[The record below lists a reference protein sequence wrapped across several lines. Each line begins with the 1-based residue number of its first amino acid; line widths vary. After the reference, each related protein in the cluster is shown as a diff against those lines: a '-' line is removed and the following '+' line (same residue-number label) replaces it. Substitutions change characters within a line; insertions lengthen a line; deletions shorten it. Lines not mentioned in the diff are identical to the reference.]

1 MNSSPP
7 PPTSPGARASSGP
20 WVVREQH
27 ALFAARVQHWPFAAL
42 AESTWEDIEHPA
54 QVQLLERHLRFIS
67 ALHPGRDRL
76 PPDQRL
82 TVELRY
88 LRRPGAAEIECV
100 LLGKAF
106 DPDPE
111 KAKEA
116 AQALWERISGVM
128 PVGYGV
134 TLARTPDEFKAW
146 AGEAVI
152 ASDKAN
158 LVEIRRPAEILLWT
172 EEKLPVRHLPV
183 VYPFGWQPSG
193 WEAVWAAQARLEAPS
208 LIAVNLRPITLPP
221 ADEIAVARMAHALN
235 AVAAE
240 SQPPLST
247 RAAEAARCF
256 QDVLRFGRSLFAQ
269 RVVVVGPAA
278 LGQAVLAALSG
289 PGWPRGATEA
299 FGLAEIV
306 QPSLE
311 ELPVA
316 LANLVLLEQAA
327 WGEASLL
334 EPFEQL
340 RYISDAAGA
349 LCAFRLPLLPHRGA
363 LGIRVGAEFQPDA

>member
-1 MNSSPP
+1 MNPSPP
-7 PPTSPGARASSGP
+7 PPASPGARASSGP

-76 PPDQRL
+76 QPDQRL

-111 KAKEA
+111 QAKEA
-116 AQALWERISGVM
+116 AQALWEHLSGVM

-134 TLARTPDEFKAW
+134 TLARTPDEFTVW
-146 AGEAVI
+146 AGEDVI
-152 ASDKAN
+152 ANGKVS
-158 LVEIRRPAEILLWT
+158 LIEIRRPAEILLWT

-193 WEAVWAAQARLEAPS
+193 WEAVWAAQARLDAPS
-208 LIAVNLRPITLPP
+208 LIAVSLRPITLPP
-221 ADEIAVARMAHALN
+221 ADEIAVARMAYALN
-235 AVAAE
+235 AIAAE
-240 SQPPLST
+240 SQPPLSL
-247 RAAEAARCF
+247 RAAEAARYF

-269 RVVVVGPAA
+269 RVSVVGPAA

-289 PGWPRGATEA
+289 PGWPRGETES
-299 FGLAEIV
+299 FGLAEVV
-306 QPSLE
+306 QPTPE
-311 ELPVA
+311 ERPVA
-316 LANLVLLEQAA
+316 LANLVLLEQAG
-327 WGEASLL
+327 WGAASLL

-340 RYISDAAGA
+340 RYIADTAGA
-349 LCAFRLPLLPHRGA
+349 LCAFRLPLLPHRGS
-363 LGIRVGAEFQPDA
+363 LGLRVGAEMQLGA